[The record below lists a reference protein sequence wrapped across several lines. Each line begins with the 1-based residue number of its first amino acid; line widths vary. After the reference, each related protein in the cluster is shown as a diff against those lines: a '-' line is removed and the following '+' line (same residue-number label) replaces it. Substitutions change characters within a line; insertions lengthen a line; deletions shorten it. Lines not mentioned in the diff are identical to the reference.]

1 MPPLWFGYGWSTKRS
16 WRALAGSGLRPVRS
30 IPHHARIAV
39 RVRVVDDELAARGVV
54 RCEREAEQALL
65 PAGDDLPADVEERLR
80 LHLAALDDPDD
91 PTLLDD
97 VHRPRLAGSEDRLDR
112 ALEPRSDTDE
122 AECARPLRGCGRAR
136 TGDQKQEHDDS
147 ESGGAAA
154 HGDGI

>member
-16 WRALAGSGLRPVRS
+16 WRALAGERLRPVRA
-30 IPHHARIAV
+30 IPHHARVAV
-39 RVRVVDDELAARGVV
+39 RVRVVDDELAARRVV

-65 PAGDDLPADVEERLR
+65 AAGDDLPADVEERLR
-80 LHLAALDDPDD
+80 LHLAALDDTHEPA
-91 PTLLDD
+91 LLDD

-122 AECARPLRGCGRAR
+122 AERARPLRGRRRAR
-136 TGDQKQEHDDS
+136 AGDQQQEHDDS

-154 HGDGI
+154 HGDGV